1 MLRRHLALILCL
13 AALPLVFVACGDD
26 DEETTAAAET
36 SATETSASASSG
48 GETIDISE
56 TEFALDPSE
65 ASAAAGEVTF
75 AITNDGEIP
84 HNLEIEGDGVEEVS
98 ETIEGGAST
107 DLTVE
112 LAAGTYEMYC
122 NIGDHADQGMEGEV
136 TIE

>member
-1 MLRRHLALILCL
+1 MFRRHLALILCL
-13 AALPLVFVACGDD
+13 AALPLVFVACGGD
-26 DEETTAAAET
+26 DEEEAATTTPAET
-36 SATETSASASSG
+36 STSASSG
-48 GETIDISE
+48 GETIDITE

-75 AITNDGEIP
+75 AIANEGSIP

-107 DLTVE
+107 ELAVE
-112 LAAGTYEMYC
+112 LEPGTYTMYC

-136 TIE
+136 TFE

>member
-1 MLRRHLALILCL
+1 MFRRHLALILCL

-26 DEETTAAAET
+26 DEEEAATTPSAET
-36 SATETSASASSG
+36 SATESGG
-48 GETIDISE
+48 GETIEIVE

-75 AITNDGEIP
+75 AISNEGQIP

-107 DLTVE
+107 ELAVE
-112 LAAGTYEMYC
+112 LGAGTYTMYC